1 MNSTEMIDELVH
13 QLDEDTKRYLPTH
26 RDLLLFGSADSI
38 FLKSIMKKA
47 RSLEIKCNTYQDSIR
62 NHNISYKDG
71 IVVDM
76 ETFSGSIYDHR
87 WEQTND
93 LDGLIYDVVCPCVT
107 EAIIRLLDKANL
119 ISGKSITI
127 IGRGRSTKGL
137 VEDLIQH
144 NATVTIAHSKTQDL
158 FSATSGR
165 DVVLLCT
172 PKLDQDISYNTKS
185 MVIDLGLAAPHP
197 EWYTCD
203 YVTRIGKLTVSI
215 LLNRLVADS
224 TP

>member
-1 MNSTEMIDELVH
+1 MNSTKMIDELVH
-13 QLDEDTKRYLPTH
+13 QLDEDTKRYLPTR

-47 RSLEIKCNTYQDSIR
+47 RSLEINCNTYQDSIWH
-62 NHNISYKDG
+62 HNISCKDG

-76 ETFSGSIYDHR
+76 ETFNGSIYDPR
-87 WEQTND
+87 WEPVND
-93 LDGLIYDVVCPCVT
+93 LDGLIYDTRPCVA
-107 EAIIRLLDKANL
+107 EAMIRLLNKANL
-119 ISGKSITI
+119 ISGKSITVV
-127 IGRGRSTKGL
+127 GRGRSTKGL
-137 VEDLIQH
+137 AEELIQYD
-144 NATVTIAHSKTQDL
+144 ATVTIAHSKTQDL

-185 MVIDLGLAAPHP
+185 MVIDLGVAAPHP